1 MLCTQLLV
9 GKHHC
14 RSKKVREEKR
24 LARGGK
30 ELTWVFAKMPPTILL
45 SSLPTLCASMTN
57 SNING
62 KQKDRVAYW
71 SGSGTSSGGGSYILA
86 DQKKSYRARGC
97 RGGTSRKNRKKYQ
110 PSKHENE
117 ENDPHRLNISG
128 KHPYKNHV
136 NDEDPPGYKIAADD
150 SSNKHYAESESSGGS
165 RILEESKLESQAQP
179 QRKMRTLPILPSS
192 SGLSVREEDQQK
204 HEIQTEKSEAELLI
218 QSRDI
223 KTNNGHSPTNSLAHI
238 HFNSTTP
245 RNMTVSGR
253 ISSIARPSSAQSP
266 GRQSGVGFS
275 FFCVSP
281 SSFLAG
287 RFAAK

>member
-1 MLCTQLLV
+1 V
-9 GKHHC
+9 GEWK
-14 RSKKVREEKR
+14 RREEVAHGFLRK
-24 LARGGK
+24 
-30 ELTWVFAKMPPTILL
+30 AKMPPTILL
-45 SSLPTLCASMTN
+45 SSLPTLCASMTT

-86 DQKKSYRARGC
+86 DQQKSYRARGC

-150 SSNKHYAESESSGGS
+150 SSNKHYAEEISESSGGS
-165 RILEESKLESQAQP
+165 RILEESKLESQAHP

-204 HEIQTEKSEAELLI
+204 QEIQTEKSEAELLI

-245 RNMTVSGR
+245 RNTTVSGR
-253 ISSIARPSSAQSP
+253 ISAIARPSSAQSP

-287 RFAAK
+287 RFAAKQKLVDSDYVQDRE